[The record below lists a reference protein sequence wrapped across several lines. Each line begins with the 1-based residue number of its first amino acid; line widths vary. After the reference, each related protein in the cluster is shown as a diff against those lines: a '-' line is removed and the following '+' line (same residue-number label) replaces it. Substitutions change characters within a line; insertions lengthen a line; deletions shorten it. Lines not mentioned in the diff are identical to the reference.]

1 MTVGQLARPRPAVRP
16 WRRGDAGYDD
26 GGRDPQSIP
35 DAQRRPDVDL
45 LLERHAI
52 MPEARPEAMPG
63 RFRVRANQ
71 AGFNLFAAPDLVEAT
86 LRTGFAAGRGL
97 STRSLA
103 RSS

>member
-1 MTVGQLARPRPAVRP
+1 ML
-16 WRRGDAGYDD
+16 
-26 GGRDPQSIP
+26 
-35 DAQRRPDVDL
+35 
-45 LLERHAI
+45 
-52 MPEARPEAMPG
+52 EARPEAMPG

-103 RSS
+103 VFLMCPVAEVPPFTAGNGRSSSKCFAGEK